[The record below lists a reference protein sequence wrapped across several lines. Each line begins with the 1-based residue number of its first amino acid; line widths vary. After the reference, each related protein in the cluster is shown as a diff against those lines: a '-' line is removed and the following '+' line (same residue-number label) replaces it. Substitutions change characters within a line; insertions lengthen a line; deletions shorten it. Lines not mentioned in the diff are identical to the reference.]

1 MKSIFTVF
9 FLNMSGPLFPSLLP
23 KVADTLWFNV
33 DRPCDDESEL
43 SKLEEEH
50 TSWVKN

>member
-1 MKSIFTVF
+1 M
-9 FLNMSGPLFPSLLP
+9 FPSLLP

-43 SKLEEEH
+43 SKMEEEH
-50 TSWVKN
+50 AAWVGLEHRRWYRVGNRRLD